1 MFSFNVLHL
10 PSSVLGHSSLWEE
23 PLEMSYNK
31 VDCIIDVSKWC
42 NTHNYPNNA
51 SLQMTSMS
59 GLTCAFAVPVSIRKT
74 PPSPTWRFCQPTYI
88 KRAPGKRFQYLTANH
103 LLPLSGLVHIP
114 HKKSPMLAIMC
125 RTSLDM
131 IVIKIVVCLF
141 LQPVFLLDL
150 EGVPSLFSRPEF
162 STMIWR
168 YDNMTMRQRWQNLMI
183 INQSNKMTTFD
194 DN

>member
-10 PSSVLGHSSLWEE
+10 PSSGLGHSSLWEE

-42 NTHNYPNNA
+42 NTHNYPNNT

-74 PPSPTWRFCQPTYI
+74 PPSPTWMFCQPTNM
-88 KRAPGKRFQYLTANH
+88 KRFQYLTANH

-162 STMIWR
+162 STMIWQ
-168 YDNMTMRQRWQNLMI
+168 YDNMITMT
-183 INQSNKMTTFD
+183 KFD